1 MNETSALIIETEA
14 SSLAALP
21 GKNTMKRQLFMNQK
35 VIPHQILNQPDP
47 WTSQP
52 LEL

>member
-1 MNETSALIIETEA
+1 MNEISALIIETEV

-21 GKNTMKRQLFMNQK
+21 GKNTRKRQLSMNQK
-35 VIPHQILNQPDP
+35 VDPHQILNQPDP

-52 LEL
+52 PEL